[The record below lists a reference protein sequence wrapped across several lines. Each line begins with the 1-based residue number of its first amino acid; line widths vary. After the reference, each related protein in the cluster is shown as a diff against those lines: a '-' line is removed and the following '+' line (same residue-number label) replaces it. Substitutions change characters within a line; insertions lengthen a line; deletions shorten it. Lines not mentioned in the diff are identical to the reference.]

1 MARSR
6 TRTRGPRF
14 FSPPIRRRYCPGPA
28 SPAAPRGRVALRS
41 LPPRRYRKS
50 GRRSLPC
57 SRLHHD
63 VREAA
68 SRATAASSGRRR
80 HVFLPSTWP
89 CQRSR
94 WLCPSRLL
102 QVSDA
107 EGRLLLLP
115 APPLRG
121 RLLEPPG
128 AERSRPIGSLFP
140 PPLPP
145 PLPSSSRSQSRRH
158 LGSPLNS
165 GARGHPGSRCRGGP
179 LTPPF
184 KETGARPRASQR
196 RRPRTEAGGGRGV
209 AEVAGAQG
217 AEEGETLVA
226 PVTAGAP
233 SCSQH
238 APSCEYGAACA
249 CVAPCVRHQ
258 PRSGIWQGRGARLR
272 RSERSCVLCPR
283 RARCRAFF

>member
-6 TRTRGPRF
+6 ARTPGPRSS
-14 FSPPIRRRYCPGPA
+14 SPPIPRHYCPGPA
-28 SPAAPRGRVALRS
+28 STPAPRGRVALRS

-50 GRRSLPC
+50 GRRSLPF

-89 CQRSR
+89 SHRSR
-94 WLCPSRLL
+94 RLCCSRRLQASHADGRPLL
-102 QVSDA
+102 WQ
-107 EGRLLLLP
+107 

-184 KETGARPRASQR
+184 KETGARPGASLR
-196 RRPRTEAGGGRGV
+196 RRPRTEARGGRGA

-217 AEEGETLVA
+217 AEEGERW
-226 PVTAGAP
+226 
-233 SCSQH
+233 S
-238 APSCEYGAACA
+238 
-249 CVAPCVRHQ
+249 
-258 PRSGIWQGRGARLR
+258 R
-272 RSERSCVLCPR
+272 R
-283 RARCRAFF
+283 